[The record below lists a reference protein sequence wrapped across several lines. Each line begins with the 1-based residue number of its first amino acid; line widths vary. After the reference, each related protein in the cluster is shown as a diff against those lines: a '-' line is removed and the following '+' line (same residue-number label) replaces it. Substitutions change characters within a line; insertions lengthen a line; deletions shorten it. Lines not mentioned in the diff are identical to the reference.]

1 MPIPGQT
8 FNINENGLGL
18 VTPVTTIPLWYGYS
32 SLGIANVL
40 KTYNSITDLVAGQGQ
55 GPAVEGAAY
64 DLANYGGPIRFMR
77 ASTSVAGTNS
87 TVTNGGGGPAVTVAG
102 NANDDYLFIG
112 KIVVGG
118 VLGVATFQYSLDNGT
133 TWSEIQTVPSGG
145 TFAIPSSG
153 LTLTFPAGVYI
164 AGSTYSFSA
173 TAPMWNA
180 TDLNA
185 AFQGVQADS
194 TEWDFIVAAG
204 RQATGAAGAVLAA
217 ALQSQLTTL
226 ANQFRWK
233 GGMLDAGDEAT
244 TSIITAFGSTIANRV
259 LVSYRGAT
267 CASAKPFPG
276 WSVPKV
282 RALNAIGARAHG
294 SLISTD
300 LGRVASGPVPGVQ
313 SIEHDE
319 YKTEVMDAQKIST
332 LRTIPG
338 LKGFF
343 ITNGN
348 LKSASGSDFKWWQFR
363 RNMDV
368 ACAAVYQEQAKLL
381 NSGVRAAADG
391 TIDERDAARVEARVN
406 AVLHALL
413 LQPKNEEGTPGHVS
427 DVVYTVNRSVVITTT
442 STIQGEVAIQP
453 LGYAKYF
460 VVNLGF
466 VAQILARAA

>member
-32 SLGIANVL
+32 SNGTANVL
-40 KTYNSITDLVAGQGQ
+40 RTYNSITDLVNGQGQ

-77 ASTSVAGTNS
+77 ASTSVTGANS
-87 TVTNGGGGPAVTVAG
+87 AVTNAGGGPVVTVG
-102 NANDDYLFIG
+102 GIPNDDYLFVA
-112 KIVVGG
+112 KIVLGG
-118 VLGVATFQYSLDNGT
+118 ALGVGTFQYSLDNGVT
-133 TWSEIQTVPSGG
+133 FSEVQVIPAGG
-145 TFAIPSSG
+145 SFAIPNTG
-153 LTLTFPAGVYI
+153 LTLTFPSGTYVAT
-164 AGSTYSFSA
+164 STYSFSS

-180 TDLNA
+180 TDLNL
-185 AFQGVQADS
+185 AFQGIQADS
-194 TEWDFIVAAG
+194 TEWDFIVTTG
-204 RQATGAAGAVLAA
+204 RQATGAAAAVLAA

-233 GGMLDAGDEAT
+233 GGMLDAGDET
-244 TSIITAFGSTIANRV
+244 TASIITAFGSTVANRV
-259 LVSYRGAT
+259 LVTYRGAT
-267 CASAKPFPG
+267 CTSSKPFPG

-282 RALNAIGARAHG
+282 RALNAFGGRAHG

-319 YKTEVMDAQKIST
+319 YKTEVLDAQKIST

-338 LKGFF
+338 IKGFF

-363 RNMDV
+363 RIMDV
-368 ACAAVYQEQAKLL
+368 ACATVYQEQAKLL
-381 NSGVRAAADG
+381 NSGVRAAANG
-391 TIDERDAARVEARVN
+391 TIDERDAARIEGRVN

-413 LQPKNEEGTPGHVS
+413 LQPTNAEGTPGHVS
-427 DVVYTVNRSVVITTT
+427 DVVYTVNRSIVITTT

-460 VVNLGF
+460 LVNLGF